1 MSVSCREQWKQC
13 EDAAQ
18 TQKRFARQ
26 TEISGMSGKGSGGMN
41 TGAMDF
47 GMPVMPGMG
56 SGMSRNYT
64 CQSGLVISTDKVRF
78 NPT

>member
-26 TEISGMSGKGSGGMN
+26 TEISGMSGIGSGGMN
-41 TGAMDF
+41 SGGVDS
-47 GMPVMPGMG
+47 GMPVMSGMPGMG
-56 SGMSRNYT
+56 SGMPGNYT
-64 CQSGLVISTDKVRF
+64 CQSGLVISIDKV
-78 NPT
+78 

>member
-26 TEISGMSGKGSGGMN
+26 TETSGMSGIGSGGMN
-41 TGAMDF
+41 SGGVDS
-47 GMPVMPGMG
+47 GIPVMPGRG
-56 SGMSRNYT
+56 SGMPRNYT
-64 CQSGLVISTDKVRF
+64 CRSGLVISTDKV
-78 NPT
+78 